1 MTKFI
6 QEGAKAVTC
15 STSCSGRFRGG
26 SRHWNRGDTVNKIRL
41 ENFRCFRAKQSVRLA
56 PLTLLVGEN
65 STGKTSFLA
74 LVRALWDTAYS
85 GTTPDFKE
93 APYDLGSFDEIAHY
107 RDGRAGRASEFKA
120 GFDGFARNARRHRK
134 VVGPDSGSH
143 RFEVSFGRLGT
154 APIPVRML
162 FERNDATLTGHV
174 ADDMSQAIRFR
185 TRNGEWVKT
194 VEAQPY
200 AMQEARPY
208 WMARNFFPRWFQLED
223 AKPIADSPPFSQ
235 NDEERYL
242 RLLGEFLAPSLAG
255 RPFASAPVRSK
266 PRRTYDPSRPGRDPE
281 GDAIPMYLST
291 AFFEDAKSW
300 GALREALEQF
310 GREAGLFDEI
320 SVKPLGKRGGEPFQ
334 MQVRKFGRRA
344 KGPLRN
350 LVDVGY
356 GVSQALP
363 VITELFRDN
372 KTPMFLLQQPEVHL
386 HPSAQAALGSLFCQI
401 SDWRRQLVI
410 ETHSD
415 HLVDRV
421 RMDVRDK
428 IGKLRPDDV
437 SILFFEREDL
447 DVRIHSLR
455 LDAEGNIVGA
465 PSGYRRFFMEESR
478 RSLKL

>member
-1 MTKFI
+1 
-6 QEGAKAVTC
+6 
-15 STSCSGRFRGG
+15 
-26 SRHWNRGDTVNKIRL
+26 
-41 ENFRCFRAKQSVRLA
+41 
-56 PLTLLVGEN
+56 
-65 STGKTSFLA
+65 
-74 LVRALWDTAYS
+74 
-85 GTTPDFKE
+85 
-93 APYDLGSFDEIAHY
+93 
-107 RDGRAGRASEFKA
+107 
-120 GFDGFARNARRHRK
+120 
-134 VVGPDSGSH
+134 
-143 RFEVSFGRLGT
+143 
-154 APIPVRML
+154 
-162 FERNDATLTGHV
+162 
-174 ADDMSQAIRFR
+174 
-185 TRNGEWVKT
+185 
-194 VEAQPY
+194 
-200 AMQEARPY
+200 
-208 WMARNFFPRWFQLED
+208 
-223 AKPIADSPPFSQ
+223 
-235 NDEERYL
+235 
-242 RLLGEFLAPSLAG
+242 
-255 RPFASAPVRSK
+255 
-266 PRRTYDPSRPGRDPE
+266 
-281 GDAIPMYLST
+281 MYLST
-291 AFFEDAKSW
+291 AFFEDAQSW

-401 SDWRRQLVI
+401 SDWSRQLVV

-455 LDAEGNIVGA
+455 LDAEGNILGA